1 MRRKQYVSLLLLVV
15 SGFLALLLLMP
26 MFLRTLPSRYLAYAA
41 EKLPVGLQEPFNQL
55 VLPQQEVAILPTAVV
70 PIDTQALLAVATP
83 SPTATAV
90 EAVPA
95 PTLSNGGLPVTFT
108 PLPNTEVAIV
118 PTETATAVPPTPTP
132 TVPPPPTA
140 TPLPFPS
147 AARINGIYHI
157 FQTWNN
163 CGPATMA
170 MTMSYFGMQV
180 SQVDAAKVMKP
191 DVEDRNVT
199 PTEMVG
205 FVNNHTPYQAITRVN
220 GDLDTI
226 KRFLANGIPVILEI
240 GLEAPG
246 DLRWMGWY
254 GHYMLV
260 VAYDDELQRIWVYDS
275 WLGTGTTPLENADPS
290 GRALSYADVA
300 RDWAHFNRNYIAIYS
315 PEQAQLVADI
325 IGQEVDDEVMWQNS
339 LTQAQQD
346 AQSDPENAFYWFNL
360 GTSLN
365 AAQQYEAA
373 AMAFDQARAIGLPWR
388 MLWYQF
394 GPYQAYY
401 EVGRYDDVLL
411 LTETTLKDRPYFE
424 ESFYYK
430 GLALAAQG
438 DLGNA
443 RDNLQKAINFNPNF
457 LPAQDAITLLESGS

>member
-1 MRRKQYVSLLLLVV
+1 MRRKQTLLYLLFAAIGLVAILL
-15 SGFLALLLLMP
+15 FALP
-26 MFLRTLPSRYLAYAA
+26 AFLRTLPSRYLAYAS
-41 EKLPVGLQEPFNQL
+41 EKLPTALQEPFNEMM
-55 VLPQQEVAILPTAVV
+55 LPQQEVSILPTAVQ
-70 PIDTQALLAVATP
+70 PIDTAALLAVATP
-83 SPTATAV
+83 TETATAV
-90 EAVPA
+90 PASPTAV
-95 PTLSNGGLPVTFT
+95 GVGLPVTFT
-108 PLPNTEVAIV
+108 PLPSADVVVT
-118 PTETATAVPPTPTP
+118 PTETATAVVPTATPTATP
-132 TVPPPPTA
+132 SPTA
-140 TPLPFPS
+140 TPLPFPPS
-147 AARINGIYHI
+147 ARLNGIYHI

-170 MTMSYFGMQV
+170 MTMSYFGLQV
-180 SQVDAAKVMKP
+180 SQVDAAKAMKP
-191 DVEDRNVT
+191 NEEDRNVT
-199 PTEMVG
+199 PPEMVN

-220 GDLDTI
+220 GDLDTV

-240 GLEAPG
+240 GLEGPG

-260 VAYDDELQRIWVYDS
+260 VAYDDSLERMWMYDS
-275 WLGTGTTPLENADPS
+275 WLGTGATPLENADPS
-290 GRALSYADVA
+290 GRALSYADVE
-300 RDWAHFNRNYIAIYS
+300 RDWAHFNRNYIAIYA

-325 IGQEVDDEVMWQNS
+325 IGADMDDQTMWQQS
-339 LTQAQQD
+339 LTRAQQD
-346 AQSDPENAFYWFNL
+346 AQTDPENAFYWFNL

-373 AMAFDQARAIGLPWR
+373 AMAFDQARTIGLPWR

-401 EVGRYDDVLL
+401 EVGRYEDVLL

-438 DLGNA
+438 DVANA
-443 RDNLQKAINFNPNF
+443 RDNLQRAADFNPNF
-457 LPAQDAITLLESGS
+457 LPAQEAMRLLESGS